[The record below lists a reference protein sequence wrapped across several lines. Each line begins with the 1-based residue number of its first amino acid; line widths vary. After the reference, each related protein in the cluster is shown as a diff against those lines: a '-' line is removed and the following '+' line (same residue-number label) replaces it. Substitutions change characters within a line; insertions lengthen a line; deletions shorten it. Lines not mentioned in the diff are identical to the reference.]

1 MKNYLVFLFSAL
13 LVILGF
19 ILEDRGFAIM
29 KADDGTFI
37 YPISSGSEAGLI
49 LKIGL
54 VCFLLSL
61 ITSVLVIFIKK
72 DSRAAIISY
81 LIISV
86 LFCFFIFLVSLNS
99 SFILAASLGD
109 WLPLF
114 AVSIWLLSI
123 ISLVLSFLIN
133 AIKHKS

>member
-1 MKNYLVFLFSAL
+1 MKHYLVFLFSTL
-13 LVILGF
+13 LVFLGF
-19 ILEDRGFAIM
+19 VLENRGFAIM
-29 KADDGTFI
+29 KASDGALI

-49 LKIGL
+49 LKVGL
-54 VCFLLSL
+54 VCFLPSL
-61 ITSVLVIFIKK
+61 VISALVIFIKK

-86 LFCFFIFLVSLNS
+86 LFCFFIFLVSLDS

-123 ISLVLSFLIN
+123 ISLVLWSLIN
-133 AIKHKS
+133 TIKHKY